1 MVQQEQLSMF
11 EGAATSPSESS
22 DCLRA
27 GGALNSLL
35 IETALPSRTISAQGT
50 AERYSHGKTPHS
62 MHVWWARRPLSSM
75 RALVFASLARV
86 ASEEDL
92 QDSFDLCAALARFQ
106 PLPLRA
112 IKRARQVLGDGRV
125 VLDLFG
131 GGGSIAFE
139 AARLGCKA
147 ISVEL
152 NPLAVFVQRTLL
164 NYSQSA
170 EELPRKVSRYGLRL
184 LNRLYSDT
192 APLFPYRSNGGETV
206 AYFWARGAP
215 CPNQGCAAVL
225 PVTPMILLRSRN
237 GSRTCAVFAAGKDEG
252 SFEIRTSKAERSRYP
267 DKADRLAR
275 CPFCGRILEKDDLRM
290 RNGTFSYIPAA
301 RCVVGREGKFYAP
314 YRGEDL
320 PLSTL
325 IEQELSAIGGVLP
338 STELPRWSGITNPT
352 VYGIVKHRDL
362 FSPRQLFVLLALI
375 RNLRVL
381 YQEIAAE
388 DGLET
393 ARSVVACLSGLIDQL
408 VDWNSSFSIWLATN
422 EQVGRSLAGPGMP
435 MQWTFAEI
443 DPCSRGPANLWDKL
457 ERIVHACE
465 LIPRFVHEP
474 IVLSGTATRLDLPD
488 SSVDAIVTDPP
499 YADNMYYSV
508 LSDCIYTWKRLC
520 LHDVFPKDFALPG
533 APTEEEIVAS
543 SRRQGDSDR
552 AMDFYSRNLR
562 AALSEGYRVLKPG
575 GVLSLIFTHSTLD
588 GWSAVFSAVVGAG
601 FTVAACWPFCIERK
615 ARPRGLTNGAVHASA
630 VIVATKTDVASTRR
644 SLDQEEQ
651 EARLSALQSVLLED
665 GWSPMEIGLA
675 LFVQRTGWQLR
686 EDLGTAELHD
696 GTKVRSIVEACYKRT
711 REIIPEFSL
720 KSRRSL

>member
-1 MVQQEQLSMF
+1 MF
-11 EGAATSPSESS
+11 EGSAMSS
-22 DCLRA
+22 NEDSNCLRA
-27 GGALNSLL
+27 DGAPNPLL
-35 IETALPSRTISAQGT
+35 IETALPSRTISVQGT

-86 ASEEDL
+86 ASDEDL
-92 QDSFDLCAALARFQ
+92 QESFDLCTALARFQ
-106 PLPLRA
+106 PLPLGA

-170 EELPRKVSRYGLRL
+170 EELPRKVSRYGLRA

-192 APLFPYRSNGGETV
+192 APLFPYRSSGGETV
-206 AYFWARGAP
+206 AYFWARGAR
-215 CPNQGCAAVL
+215 CPNQECAAVL
-225 PVTPMILLRSRN
+225 PVTPTILLRSRN
-237 GSRTCAVFAAGKDEG
+237 GSRTCAVFAAAKDEG
-252 SFEIRTSKAERSRYP
+252 CFEIRTSKAERSRYP

-275 CPFCGRILEKDDLRM
+275 CPFCGRILEKDDLRL

-320 PLSTL
+320 PLDTL

-362 FSPRQLFVLLALI
+362 FSPRQLLVLLALI

-381 YQEIAAE
+381 YREIAAE

-393 ARSVVACLSGLIDQL
+393 AKSVVACLSGLIDQL

-465 LIPRFVHEP
+465 LIPRFVDEP
-474 IVLSGTATRLDLPD
+474 IVLSGTATRPDLPD

-520 LHDVFPKDFALPG
+520 LHDVFPEDFALPE

-543 SRRQGDSDR
+543 ARRQGDSDR
-552 AMDFYSRNLR
+552 AMEFYSNSLR
-562 AALSEGYRVLKPG
+562 AALAEGYRVLKPKG
-575 GVLSLIFTHSTLD
+575 ILSLIFTHSTLD
-588 GWSAVFSAVVGAG
+588 GWSAVFSAVIGAG
-601 FTVAACWPFCIERK
+601 FAIAACWPFCIERK

-630 VIVATKTDVASTRR
+630 VIVAVKADAGDMRWSPDE
-644 SLDQEEQ
+644 SELD
-651 EARLSALQSVLLED
+651 AGLSALRTVLQED

-675 LFVQRTGWQLR
+675 LFVQRTGWELR
-686 EDLGTAELHD
+686 KNVGTGKPHD
-696 GTKVRSIVEACYKRT
+696 STEVRDIVEACYERT
-711 REIIPEFSL
+711 RETIPGFRL